1 MVSKEVKASHE
12 LVFKYS
18 NSDFVYNTSSDHGQ
32 DMMSA
37 FDSLLLEKWKAAD
50 DASLFNY
57 KVDDV
62 ETKLLAGKY
71 KFVVQM
77 NANRKIMKRKSQNI
91 LNVVQPFEPECF
103 NFTKIKTEEIL
114 TNLHYEQNSP
124 KSHFDA
130 TSEYTDGSKSATGVG
145 HVAVI
150 PVNMIQGWLLQ
161 TVDTVG
167 KGTAVLEGSVV
178 INNAPICSNHSL
190 LVPFLDQCQPQ
201 VLNEKGLMI
210 ALHTILLST
219 TPDIRI
225 GFNSLTGYAS
235 VNHFHFHLYYLS
247 HKLNIETAE
256 CRRLAGPCYVFKDF
270 PCPAFVF
277 QLENKDVDE
286 LIRSVMKVIKLFLSK
301 EIAHNLYITRGT
313 SLDGNSTDGEYD
325 TVRVILWA
333 RKPSYACD
341 HWNNLSEEDIIPTIK
356 GVCEE
361 EFEDMSPKIMR
372 LFLDNNDVE

>member
-124 KSHFDA
+124 K
-130 TSEYTDGSKSATGVG
+130 
-145 HVAVI
+145 
-150 PVNMIQGWLLQ
+150 

-333 RKPSYACD
+333 RKPSYGIKDISVFATAVCELAGHVPIYSCD

>member
-1 MVSKEVKASHE
+1 
-12 LVFKYS
+12 
-18 NSDFVYNTSSDHGQ
+18 
-32 DMMSA
+32 MSRT
-37 FDSLLLEKWKAAD
+37 LP
-50 DASLFNY
+50 
-57 KVDDV
+57 
-62 ETKLLAGKY
+62 
-71 KFVVQM
+71 
-77 NANRKIMKRKSQNI
+77 R
-91 LNVVQPFEPECF
+91 
-103 NFTKIKTEEIL
+103 
-114 TNLHYEQNSP
+114 
-124 KSHFDA
+124 
-130 TSEYTDGSKSATGVG
+130 
-145 HVAVI
+145 
-150 PVNMIQGWLLQ
+150 
-161 TVDTVG
+161 
-167 KGTAVLEGSVV
+167 
-178 INNAPICSNHSL
+178 
-190 LVPFLDQCQPQ
+190 
-201 VLNEKGLMI
+201 
-210 ALHTILLST
+210 
-219 TPDIRI
+219 DIRI

-333 RKPSYACD
+333 RKPSYGIKDISVFATAVCELAGHVPIYSCD